1 VLTHINHRGAAR
13 PQRPL
18 ASYWRNPVTEALK
31 HQAFRI
37 SASEGM
43 VLVEAPGVVATLD
56 VDAATLLS
64 DQLLAACGSARLQQH
79 AAIGQ
84 TPDPGPSSSG

>member
-1 VLTHINHRGAAR
+1 MLTHINYRGAAR

-18 ASYWRNPVTEALK
+18 PSYWRNSVTEALK

-56 VDAATLLS
+56 VDAASILS

-79 AAIGQ
+79 AAIDQ
-84 TPDPGPSSSG
+84 LSQPGSSSKA

>member
-1 VLTHINHRGAAR
+1 M
-13 PQRPL
+13 
-18 ASYWRNPVTEALK
+18 TEALK

-56 VDAATLLS
+56 VDAASILS

-79 AAIGQ
+79 AEIGR
-84 TPDPGPSSSG
+84 PSKPGSLLEG